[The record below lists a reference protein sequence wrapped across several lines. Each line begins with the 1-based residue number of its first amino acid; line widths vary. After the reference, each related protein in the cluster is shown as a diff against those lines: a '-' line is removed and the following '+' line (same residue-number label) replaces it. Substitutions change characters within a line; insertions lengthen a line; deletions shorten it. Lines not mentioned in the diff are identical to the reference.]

1 MPPDVAVA
9 FGRITACSTAGE
21 VNAPDNSSGSEQP
34 QLAPKEIESTPSQS
48 AATLNEPTIKAAT
61 VHPEPVKSDT
71 PPSSTLNITETDL
84 VCRENRFDISPD
96 LIKPLPSPTN
106 SVNPLKNPELICA
119 IDQVAAQ
126 KIEPMDLK
134 SISQPP
140 TTEAKPKEWIAYKD
154 AIYTILEEDISS
166 IKIYLEYDGI
176 GLVETARHLDLAL
189 NLGLAKLRRCAL
201 HRSYTKRVDLH
212 GCHLIRR

>member
-34 QLAPKEIESTPSQS
+34 QLALKEIDPTPSQS
-48 AATLNEPTIKAAT
+48 AATFNEPTIKAAT
-61 VHPEPVKSDT
+61 VHPEPVQSDT
-71 PPSSTLNITETDL
+71 QPSSTLNITETGL
-84 VCRENRFDISPD
+84 
-96 LIKPLPSPTN
+96 
-106 SVNPLKNPELICA
+106 NPESIRA
-119 IDQVAAQ
+119 IDQVTAQ

>member
-1 MPPDVAVA
+1 MPPEVAVA
-9 FGRITACSTAGE
+9 FGRISLFLKNVSLITAHLANVMTIPLPDACSTAGE
-21 VNAPDNSSGSEQP
+21 DNAPDNSSGSEQP

-126 KIEPMDLK
+126 KIEPMNLK

-140 TTEAKPKEWIAYKD
+140 TTEVKPKEWIA
-154 AIYTILEEDISS
+154 
-166 IKIYLEYDGI
+166 
-176 GLVETARHLDLAL
+176 
-189 NLGLAKLRRCAL
+189 
-201 HRSYTKRVDLH
+201 
-212 GCHLIRR
+212 